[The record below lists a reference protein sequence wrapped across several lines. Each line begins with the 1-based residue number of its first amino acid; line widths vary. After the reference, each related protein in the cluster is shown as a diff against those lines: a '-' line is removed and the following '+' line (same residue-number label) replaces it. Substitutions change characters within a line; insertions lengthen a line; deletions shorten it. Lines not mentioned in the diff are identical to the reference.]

1 MKKNLIV
8 VPPKCPDR
16 YRNTKKDCRILLIP
30 DTASG
35 ILRSF
40 NADCVVSYG
49 MNEKSSL
56 TLSSVS
62 DEEMV
67 VSLQRELPT
76 LDGEILERQ
85 ELKMRRP
92 LGMPEESILAVAG
105 TLLLTGVPPEK
116 LPDFF

>member
-8 VPPKCPDR
+8 VPPKCFDALPD
-16 YRNTKKDCRILLIP
+16 KAADCRILLIP
-30 DTASG
+30 DTASD

-56 TLSSVS
+56 TMSSVS

-85 ELKMRRP
+85 ELKMPRP
-92 LGMPEESILAVAG
+92 AGMRVESILAVVG
-105 TLLLTGVPPEK
+105 TLLITGIPPEK